1 MYLEQYCSMKRVA
14 EYIDSVV
21 SEMTDAQEFAEWCVE
36 QGVFDYTTL
45 RNIAIREYYKAL
57 PHKSRYEAKMVTAD
71 HFCLSE
77 AQIHRILFD
86 KRYKKSNSR

>member
-1 MYLEQYCSMKRVA
+1 MWKIEQYAVELSSQFADA
-14 EYIDSVV
+14 E
-21 SEMTDAQEFAEWCVE
+21 EFARWCIE

-45 RNIAIREYYKAL
+45 RNIAIREFYKAL

-86 KRYKKSNSR
+86 KRYKKGKSR